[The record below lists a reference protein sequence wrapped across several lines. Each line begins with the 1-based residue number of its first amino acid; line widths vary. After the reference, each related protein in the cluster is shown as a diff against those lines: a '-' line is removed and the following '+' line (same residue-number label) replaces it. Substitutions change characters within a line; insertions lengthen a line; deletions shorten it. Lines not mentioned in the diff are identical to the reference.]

1 MIEKINING
10 VEYHV
15 TPVAEGATPT
25 GVTVKVDGVVYQL
38 GDPVVATAAEPAAA
52 NTEGTIEKISVN
64 GIVYDIADVEAV
76 AAERERAEAVEISL
90 SNSISAVL
98 ESLGVVKDD
107 AARVDGNAFSST
119 ANEMRLTTTGVNI
132 AKSHTVVLPA
142 ATTENAG
149 VMSAEDKA
157 LLNRAVLSFDVLPDR
172 DSVDVACENAETEST
187 GVYPTFEI
195 PAATTKNA
203 GVLSAV
209 DKEKIETIKFVD
221 SDDMIEAVVDQNN
234 KLLESRDIEGNKI
247 IHTSLEVKNIFRG
260 KNLNG
265 ETISIGEA
273 EQAYTIEDAQ
283 FILVELDS
291 EEKIHHA
298 VNTQGIH
305 MFPAGIV
312 YPQATDIYKG
322 VVINAIG
329 DSLSNGFTYLYG
341 CRDILGMKIGGTMIG
356 GTAIS
361 GSNSNAFWQNSRV
374 NALSEDAKIIII
386 QGGTN
391 DWSQVGEISVTNYDT
406 NTLCGAFNVMISK
419 IYYRYLNKKKA
430 YYDIDYSGISLVS
443 KPVSQ
448 LPIFVILPPP
458 CPGTDREAAAKKNA
472 EALEKISLMWGLD
485 IIDGR
490 RIGFNY
496 IHGAAADMV
505 HAARNLFNILDA
517 KLVSKLKSLAT
528 GMSFLTEPTKE
539 IYSITVLNDV
549 HGVKTDDY
557 AAVGDDVYISF
568 DSLPNSVE
576 IRDSS
581 GNIVDCVSID
591 TLTNIAYKFAMPNYN
606 VIISIN

>member
-1 MIEKINING
+1 MSKNIK
-10 VEYHV
+10 
-15 TPVAEGATPT
+15 VAGALVFPEGAPT
-25 GVTVKVDGVVYQL
+25 RAGEIVNSIDEILNIPAPRVGMIVYVQSTKLNYIVRSLKKKEIDGVLVDNAQVDEYEL
-38 GDPVVATAAEPAAA
+38 YDVITEKERAKAAENTLAENDEAIKSGAMNYKTLSAAHYA
-52 NTEGTIEKISVN
+52 DKVVISGDSLKGEKRTADIS
-64 GIVYDIADVEAV
+64 
-76 AAERERAEAVEISL
+76 
-90 SNSISAVL
+90 
-98 ESLGVVKDD
+98 
-107 AARVDGNAFSST
+107 
-119 ANEMRLTTTGVNI
+119 
-132 AKSHTVVLPA
+132 A
-142 ATTENAG
+142 ATTESAG
-149 VMSAEDKA
+149 VMSAEDK
-157 LLNRAVLSFDVLPDR
+157 N
-172 DSVDVACENAETEST
+172 
-187 GVYPTFEI
+187 
-195 PAATTKNA
+195 
-203 GVLSAV
+203 
-209 DKEKIETIKFVD
+209 KIETIKLVN
-221 SDDMIEAVVDQNN
+221 SDDIIEAVVDKNN
-234 KLLESRDIEGNKI
+234 KLLESRDIKGNKTI
-247 IHTSLEVKNIFRG
+247 YTSLEVENVLKGKKLNSETINI
-260 KNLNG
+260 G
-265 ETISIGEA
+265 ET
-273 EQAYTIEDAQ
+273 EQTYTIEDAQ

-298 VNTQGIH
+298 VNTQGVH

-322 VVINAIG
+322 VTINAIG

-391 DWSQVGEISVTNYDT
+391 DWSQVGEISVTNSDT

-430 YYDIDYSGISLVS
+430 YYDIDYSGINLVS

-458 CPGTDREAAAKKNA
+458 CPDTDREANVRKNA

-528 GMSFLTEPTKE
+528 GMSFLAEPTKE
-539 IYSITVLNDV
+539 VYSITVLNDV

-568 DSLPNSVE
+568 DSMPNSVE
-576 IRDSS
+576 VRDSS
-581 GNIVDCVSID
+581 GNIVDCASID
-591 TLTNIAYKFAMPNYN
+591 TLTNIAYKFVMPNYN
-606 VIISIN
+606 VTISIN